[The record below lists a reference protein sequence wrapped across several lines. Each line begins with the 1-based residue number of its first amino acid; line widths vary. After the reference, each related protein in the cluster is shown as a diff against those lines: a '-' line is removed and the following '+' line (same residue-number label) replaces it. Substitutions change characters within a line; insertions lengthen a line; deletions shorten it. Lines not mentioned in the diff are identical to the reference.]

1 VLDRNVLLNVVLN
14 PAGVA
19 YFVVLG
25 GWFVIE
31 GGARDLRA
39 LEPSLRGS
47 AEERARRIAGIDRHP
62 RGRLLVATLA
72 APLPLVALHAV
83 APGTAGP
90 VSSLLAGGPLG
101 FEVVYEAA
109 AQLLFWVVFV
119 PVLVA
124 WVVGVARFWRCGRRG
139 VRVDLL
145 DLAAL
150 APFAGFGLRLALVVL
165 AIPVLMAPA
174 AVLGLSPAPVELA
187 LYGGVVALGLAAL
200 VVPSWGLHSAIC
212 EAKAAELGRVRR
224 ALHGDPAALDASPLA
239 PDAERLSTL
248 DVVLWRDRVES
259 LREWP
264 FDARALR
271 RFGLYLLIPLG
282 SWVGGALVER
292 LVDRLVE

>member
-1 VLDRNVLLNVVLN
+1 
-14 PAGVA
+14 
-19 YFVVLG
+19 
-25 GWFVIE
+25 
-31 GGARDLRA
+31 
-39 LEPSLRGS
+39 
-47 AEERARRIAGIDRHP
+47 
-62 RGRLLVATLA
+62 
-72 APLPLVALHAV
+72 
-83 APGTAGP
+83 
-90 VSSLLAGGPLG
+90 
-101 FEVVYEAA
+101 
-109 AQLLFWVVFV
+109 VVFV
-119 PVLVA
+119 PVLLA
-124 WVVGVARFWRCGRRG
+124 WVVGVVRFWRCGRRG

-174 AVLGLSPAPVELA
+174 AALGLSPAPVELA

-200 VVPSWGLHSAIC
+200 VVPSWGLHTAIR
-212 EAKAAELGRVRR
+212 EAKAAELARVRR

-239 PDAERLSTL
+239 RDAERLSTL
-248 DVVLWRDRVES
+248 DLALWQDRVEA